1 MPFTTLNQDI
11 VLFDRLYQ
19 LPSPLQVKN
28 GVDMNNFKPFSS
40 GQVSV
45 KANQYVSVTVS
56 GVSTNTTFAMFAVL
70 YTKDGNDDL
79 FSLKE
84 ETVQLVVQTLR
95 RFFVTLSSW
104 GVPSQLANKC
114 QIFSAPSIAYCVV
127 PLIHL
132 IF

>member
-28 GVDMNNFKPFSS
+28 GLDMNNFKPFSS

-104 GVPSQLANKC
+104 GVPS
-114 QIFSAPSIAYCVV
+114 
-127 PLIHL
+127 
-132 IF
+132 